1 MINNKYSEFLPSMQ
15 SAEDL
20 VAQVEG
26 LASNIDLLRAGIEN
40 EVTPGG
46 HSAPF
51 HPKSGAPTP
60 SWGGLVTQ
68 GMSEQ
73 DFHGRVLWFVD
84 DPGAP
89 FQLRRFGD

>member
-1 MINNKYSEFLPSMQ
+1 MINKKYSEFLPSMQ

-26 LASNIDLLRAGIEN
+26 LASNIDLLKAGIEN

-60 SWGGLVTQ
+60 SWGVWSQPQTCQ
-68 GMSEQ
+68 GS
-73 DFHGRVLWFVD
+73 GSVWTTLSW
-84 DPGAP
+84 
-89 FQLRRFGD
+89 